1 MPLYRENLY
10 YSLRS
15 KSIARSVSVYITK
28 ADCEGHMCSISSMN
42 RHFLIFNTLRR
53 EPHVLCPT
61 TLNQVL
67 CFTPKPKLP
76 AKPTCACYVLACI
89 LAQIWMDLAGLALE
103 ENQVGTTFSLSLSL
117 TSRRASASF
126 SDMKDAAKK
135 RFTAVE
141 ASVSHPTGAAPLCF

>member
-1 MPLYRENLY
+1 M
-10 YSLRS
+10 
-15 KSIARSVSVYITK
+15 SVYITK
-28 ADCEGHMCSISSMN
+28 ADCEGHMCSVSSMN

-61 TLNQVL
+61 TLDQVL

-76 AKPTCACYVLACI
+76 AKPNCACYVLACI

-135 RFTAVE
+135 KIHGSGSISQSPHRSCSLLFLICGT
-141 ASVSHPTGAAPLCF
+141 